1 LFVKAAE
8 LISSCKGKVI
18 TAGIG
23 KSGIIARKISSTLS
37 SVGISS
43 FYLNPGEAN
52 HGDLG
57 QIERKDILIV
67 FSYSGNTSEMT
78 NMLKYANRFN
88 IKIIGV
94 ASKKD
99 SILFKASDIKI
110 LLPKV
115 KESDPTGMV
124 PTSSTSLTLLFG
136 DCLAVAL
143 MNKLKFSKDRFKIFH
158 PGGNIGKN
166 LLLVKDIMLKGKKLP
181 TINFSKSIDEAIKV
195 INSKKLGLVV
205 IIEKGFVKGILT
217 DGDARRGIKF
227 YSKNEKLKKF
237 MTFKPLFIS
246 EDQTASKAL
255 AIMNEKKITSL
266 LVCSEKELNK
276 KKSAKL
282 KGIIHIHSLLNYG
295 IK

>member
-1 LFVKAAE
+1 
-8 LISSCKGKVI
+8 
-18 TAGIG
+18 
-23 KSGIIARKISSTLS
+23 
-37 SVGISS
+37 
-43 FYLNPGEAN
+43 
-52 HGDLG
+52 
-57 QIERKDILIV
+57 
-67 FSYSGNTSEMT
+67 M
-78 NMLKYANRFN
+78 
-88 IKIIGV
+88 
-94 ASKKD
+94 
-99 SILFKASDIKI
+99 
-110 LLPKV
+110 
-115 KESDPTGMV
+115 
-124 PTSSTSLTLLFG
+124 
-136 DCLAVAL
+136 
-143 MNKLKFSKDRFKIFH
+143 
-158 PGGNIGKN
+158 
-166 LLLVKDIMLKGKKLP
+166 
-181 TINFSKSIDEAIKV
+181 
-195 INSKKLGLVV
+195 